1 MLSLVKKS
9 MSIGPLINEE
19 KKMLVSNNKLEKE
32 KPSPFHDCHV

>member
-9 MSIGPLINEE
+9 MSIGPLINE

-32 KPSPFHDCHV
+32 KSSPFHDCHV